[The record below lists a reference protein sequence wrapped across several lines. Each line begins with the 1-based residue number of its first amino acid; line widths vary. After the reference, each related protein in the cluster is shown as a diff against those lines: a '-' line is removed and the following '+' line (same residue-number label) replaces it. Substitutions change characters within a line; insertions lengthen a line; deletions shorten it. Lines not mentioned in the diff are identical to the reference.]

1 MGKAAPQTKGHPP
14 PRGKREMDN
23 EKISAALAA
32 VHEMEA
38 TSPEAAA
45 VAGLLKSWLTDE
57 SGYDEETWPKLKEAL
72 ERERRRIG
80 ARGLFGG

>member
-1 MGKAAPQTKGHPP
+1 MRKAARQAKGHSA
-14 PRGKREMDN
+14 PRGNRETDN

-32 VHEMEA
+32 VDKMEA
-38 TSPEAAA
+38 ASPEAAA

-72 ERERRRIG
+72 DRERRRIG
-80 ARGLFGG
+80 ARDLFRG